1 MRSCQKKRKEV
12 LEVPSRRSFRRVLAK
27 RLVNVV
33 ITIFGIMILNFLLIH
48 FMPGDPLSNMV
59 PKGARYQNLRWSLSE
74 KFHLNASLPE
84 QLVVYLYN
92 TITLDWG
99 VSYQYNRSVSSIIF
113 QDLKWTMLLVGSS
126 TFIMVI
132 LGIIIGAL
140 SAYRR
145 GSAFD
150 VSATAITLFFYGMPV
165 FWFALILQL
174 VFTTNANPLG
184 ISWWPQLPPSGYYD
198 VGRFGPELK
207 WELPIILSVL
217 KYLIL
222 PAATLAI
229 GSLAGVS
236 LVMRGALVDTMTED
250 YILTAR
256 AKGLTDYG
264 VLRHH
269 ALPNGMPPMV
279 ALIAMDIA
287 FIIGGAYQVEW
298 VFNYPGLGFRT
309 ITSIGDL
316 DFPILQFIV
325 VVGGVA
331 VVVANFL
338 ADMILYYIDPRIKI
352 S

>member
-1 MRSCQKKRKEV
+1 M
-12 LEVPSRRSFRRVLAK
+12 PSSRTFRRVLAR
-27 RLVNVV
+27 RLINVV
-33 ITIFGIMILNFLLIH
+33 ITIFGIMVLNFFLIH
-48 FMPGDPLSNMV
+48 FMPGDPVQNIV
-59 PKGARYQNLRWSLSE
+59 PRNPKFDQSIRWALYE
-74 KFHLNASLPE
+74 KFHLNDTVDQ
-84 QLVVYLYN
+84 QLAWYLWN
-92 TITLDWG
+92 TFTLDWG
-99 VSYQYNRSVSSIIF
+99 TSYSLNRSVSSVIF
-113 QDLKWTMLLVGSS
+113 GDLRWTMILVGSS
-126 TFIMVI
+126 TVVMI
-132 LGIIIGAL
+132 LLGVAIGAL

-150 VSATAITLFFYGMPV
+150 VSATSISLFFYGMPV
-165 FWFALILQL
+165 FWMALILQL
-174 VFTTNANPLG
+174 IFTSHPFGMN
-184 ISWWPQLPPSGYYD
+184 WWPQLPPSGYYD
-198 VGRFGPELK
+198 VNRYGTELK
-207 WELPIILSVL
+207 WNLPITLSVL

-222 PAATLAI
+222 PATVLAV

-236 LVMRGALVDTMTED
+236 LVMRSALVDTMTED

-269 ALPNGMPPMV
+269 ALPNGMPPMI

-287 FIIGGAYQVEW
+287 FIIGGAYQVEY
-298 VFNYPGLGFRT
+298 VFNYPGIGFRT
-309 ITSIGDL
+309 INSIYEL

-325 VVGGVA
+325 VIGGIA